1 MTDLNR
7 DEQKEIVKEAI
18 REWLDEKYTAFGKW
32 TLHGLMAACLGAL
45 AYFLAI
51 HGGFK

>member
-1 MTDLNR
+1 MMDLDR
-7 DEQKEIVKEAI
+7 EEQKAIVKEAI

-32 TLHGLMAACLGAL
+32 TLHGLLAACIGAL
-45 AYFLAI
+45 AYWLAV